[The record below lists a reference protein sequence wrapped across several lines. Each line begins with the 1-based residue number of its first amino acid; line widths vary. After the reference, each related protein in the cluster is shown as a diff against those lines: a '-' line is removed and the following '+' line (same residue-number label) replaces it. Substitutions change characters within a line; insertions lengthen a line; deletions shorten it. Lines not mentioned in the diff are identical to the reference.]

1 MHVRK
6 KLPSLGVS
14 TFDSRTNNEEDAD
27 SMRKMELS
35 AEAMRKKMIDNE
47 KRDKISMKQPKGMLF
62 SHANDKIQNLLK
74 HSDDIRN
81 TAEI

>member
-35 AEAMRKKMIDNE
+35 AEAMRMELINTG
-47 KRDKISMKQPKGMLF
+47 KRDEMSMKHHKAHYICMLMTKL
-62 SHANDKIQNLLK
+62 SMNSI
-74 HSDDIRN
+74 I
-81 TAEI
+81 